1 MFTTDVH
8 LQVLEET
15 ALLHIQSVDLCTPMK
30 QLDAVWQA
38 LIDIPTRERR
48 ADTDFA
54 RQAAVALA
62 MLGEHARQ
70 LSACVHTLSEHVLCT
85 ASAKN

>member
-70 LSACVHTLSEHVLCT
+70 LSAYVHTLSEHVLST

>member
-1 MFTTDVH
+1 
-8 LQVLEET
+8 
-15 ALLHIQSVDLCTPMK
+15 MK

-62 MLGEHARQ
+62 LLGEHARQ
-70 LSACVHTLSEHVLCT
+70 LSACAYPQRTRALYRLGKKLAISLTLCVG
-85 ASAKN
+85 KIG

>member
-70 LSACVHTLSEHVLCT
+70 LSACVHTLSEHVLST

>member
-15 ALLHIQSVDLCTPMK
+15 ALLHIQSVDLGGRRIIK
-30 QLDAVWQA
+30 KKIWQA

-70 LSACVHTLSEHVLCT
+70 LSACVHTLSEHVLST

>member
-70 LSACVHTLSEHVLCT
+70 LSACVHTLSEHVLFT